1 MIPVND
7 LLGSMQYRIILKII
21 TIYPKNHIR
30 AFFIVGFFYY
40 LKMIDLDQTFTY
52 SRIQSLQFAEKA
64 VTVSV
69 YPNQVSDVLFIR
81 DVLLETVKSIM
92 INDLNS
98 KIIYQ
103 ANSIKN
109 EGIPVGNMVSGMYLL
124 QVIQRDGT
132 RSSRKAIISR

>member
-1 MIPVND
+1 
-7 LLGSMQYRIILKII
+7 
-21 TIYPKNHIR
+21 
-30 AFFIVGFFYY
+30 
-40 LKMIDLDQTFTY
+40 MIDLDQTFTY
-52 SRIQSLQFAEKA
+52 SRIQSLQFAKKV

-69 YPNQVSDVLFIR
+69 YPNPVSDVLFIR

-92 INDLNS
+92 INDLNG

-124 QVIQRDGT
+124 QVYTKGWYTKQP
-132 RSSRKAIISR
+132 